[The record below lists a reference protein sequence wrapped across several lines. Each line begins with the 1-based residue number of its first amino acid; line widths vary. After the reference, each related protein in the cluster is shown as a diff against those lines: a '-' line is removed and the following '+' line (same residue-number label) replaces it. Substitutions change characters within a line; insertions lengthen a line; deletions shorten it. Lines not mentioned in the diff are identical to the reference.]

1 MKHLNYY
8 LIMIFNYLIHCFIIF
23 IFYSNLNNSKLFIL
37 LNAYTPQ
44 PAERRR
50 PCGAVRGPPRE
61 AWRWDGMRRAT
72 FFGCTV
78 VLVLVLGLAPPSSPG
93 AAEGPG
99 DLLPGDCH
107 PVDRPDRQATCRPM
121 TSLSQDRRGEIGEL
135 SERARSAT
143 SRPGGPAIGGPPTP
157 PCRNHW
163 EGRGFGV
170 SNGEGAL
177 RTIAPW
183 GGCFGGPPI
192 TLAFAI
198 TGKDGDLG

>member
-1 MKHLNYY
+1 
-8 LIMIFNYLIHCFIIF
+8 
-23 IFYSNLNNSKLFIL
+23 
-37 LNAYTPQ
+37 
-44 PAERRR
+44 
-50 PCGAVRGPPRE
+50 
-61 AWRWDGMRRAT
+61 MRRAT

-99 DLLPGDCH
+99 DLRAGDGH
-107 PVDRPDRQATCRPM
+107 PVNHPDCQATCRPVRC
-121 TSLSQDRRGEIGEL
+121 LSQDRRGESGEL

-157 PCRNHW
+157 PIRNHMDGRGFGVGNGGGALRTTAPWGGCSGGLPHTTRLGLHW
-163 EGRGFGV
+163 EGWGFGV
-170 SNGEGAL
+170 SNGGGAL

-183 GGCFGGPPI
+183 GGCFGSPPM
-192 TLAFAI
+192 TLAYAI